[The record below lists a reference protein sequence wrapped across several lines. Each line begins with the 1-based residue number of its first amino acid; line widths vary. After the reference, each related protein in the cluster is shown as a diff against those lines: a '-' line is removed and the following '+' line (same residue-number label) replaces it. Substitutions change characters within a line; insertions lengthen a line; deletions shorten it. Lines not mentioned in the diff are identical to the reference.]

1 MIKRLEDKPHDPIT
15 LDGMDRSFA
24 EAVIRRSGV
33 NLNMCWYCRCCA
45 SGCPFSHAMDYFPYE
60 VIRLVQL
67 GQKKEALECSGIW
80 ICVGCNIC
88 SVQCPNLIDIPA
100 VNDALRQMTL
110 DEGYTV
116 AEPDILSFHRE
127 VIDSIKRY
135 GRTHK
140 LEIMVRFKLKKR
152 DWLND
157 LSVGM
162 KLLARGKLELL
173 PSKIKDP
180 KSMRRLFSR
189 GRKR

>member
-1 MIKRLEDKPHDPIT
+1 
-15 LDGMDRSFA
+15 
-24 EAVIRRSGV
+24 
-33 NLNMCWYCRCCA
+33 
-45 SGCPFSHAMDYFPYE
+45 
-60 VIRLVQL
+60 
-67 GQKKEALECSGIW
+67 
-80 ICVGCNIC
+80 
-88 SVQCPNLIDIPA
+88 
-100 VNDALRQMTL
+100 MTI

-116 AEPDILSFHRE
+116 AEPDILNFHRE

-157 LSVGM
+157 LSIGM

-180 KSMRRLFSR
+180 KGLRRLFKR